1 MKIKTIDITAKEW
14 FDRVNGNSY
23 HSVRTVINYGMK
35 DERVLVSSFTYG
47 YDSAYLQTATRE
59 LQKAGLVEMD
69 ERTALW
75 RYCEDQKI
83 ILRTNKIEKCKKR
96 EVVEFGAN

>member
-35 DERVLVSSFTYG
+35 DERALVSPFQYG
-47 YDSAYLQTATRE
+47 YDSAYLQTAAKE

-75 RYCEDQKI
+75 RYCEDHNI
-83 ILRTNKIEKCKKR
+83 ILRTSKIDKCKKR

>member
-35 DERVLVSSFTYG
+35 DERVLVSSNG
-47 YDSAYLQTATRE
+47 
-59 LQKAGLVEMD
+59 
-69 ERTALW
+69 
-75 RYCEDQKI
+75 
-83 ILRTNKIEKCKKR
+83 CK
-96 EVVEFGAN
+96 GAAKSWIS